1 MNLHRN
7 LTEEEEKD
15 FRKWARENYVPG
27 QTEISSVWH
36 PVVIHEIGVMH
47 LEKYELQKQENAG

>member
-1 MNLHRN
+1 MELHRT
-7 LTEEEEKD
+7 LSPEEEKE

-27 QTEISSVWH
+27 TSEISQVWH

-47 LEKYELQKQENAG
+47 LEKYERQKQKDGD